1 MNQNNIINLSDYR
14 KEKEKKYLKNKLN
27 ICGSYFDPSDP
38 PQYIQEFKVCG
49 YYIYP
54 ELGVML
60 HCMLITDSSHTHN
73 NELMYIMEDQ
83 FGNLLSIPISD
94 PDSMMGWRSL
104 DKEVFIETAKE
115 KAQKKIS
122 EPEFEPEP
130 PRVS

>member
-38 PQYIQEFKVCG
+38 PQYIQEFKVGG

-83 FGNLLSIPISD
+83 FGDLLSVPIND
-94 PDSMMGWRSL
+94 PDTMMGWRPL
-104 DKEVFIETAKE
+104 DKQVFTEII
-115 KAQKKIS
+115 KKNLS
-122 EPEFEPEP
+122 KPEFEPEP
-130 PRVS
+130 PRVG

>member
-1 MNQNNIINLSDYR
+1 MNQNNVINLSDYR
-14 KEKEKKYLKNKLN
+14 EEKEVPQN
-27 ICGSYFDPSDP
+27 PA
-38 PQYIQEFKVCG
+38 QYIQDFEVGG

-83 FGNLLSIPISD
+83 FGNLLSVPISD

-104 DKEVFIETAKE
+104 NKEVFIEIV
-115 KAQKKIS
+115 KKNLS
-122 EPEFEPEP
+122 KPEPEPEP